1 MGREF
6 QVEGTI
12 YSINI
17 YRALTLSQA
26 LPLGAGDTQMALAF
40 EEVMD
45 WGARCTDRY
54 QWCGQM
60 RGKQGEVGV

>member
-17 YRALTLSQA
+17 YRALALSQA
-26 LPLGAGDTQMALAF
+26 LAVGAGDTQMALAL
-40 EEVMD
+40 EEV
-45 WGARCTDRY
+45 TDEGGRY
-54 QWCGQM
+54 
-60 RGKQGEVGV
+60 VL

>member
-1 MGREF
+1 MGPDRWVEFGHMEAWGEF

-26 LPLGAGDTQMALAF
+26 LPVGAGDTQMALAS

-45 WGARCTDRY
+45 
-54 QWCGQM
+54 
-60 RGKQGEVGV
+60 